1 MGINMSRYIIL
12 LTIMGVLMSSV
23 LSVLVNLIFGIN
35 LPDYPFGDFLLYIL
49 IFIPPFVLLY
59 VDGNSIKD
67 NSGKVYGG
75 FKRIASFLRCKG
87 ENVPVKKHY
96 LWLFLILLFLS
107 AMVLISSIPAPELPQ
122 WYADKMLR
130 MVSPPYL
137 PWSLLMVSIFA
148 PLFEE
153 IIFRKIL
160 MDEFLEKYKPIVA
173 ILLSAFLFGAIHF
186 NVWQAIPAFL
196 YGLLFGWIYFKF
208 RNVIITIVLH
218 SLNNTISIII
228 AYFMR
233 DNIGLAFSPLGNLFS
248 SDFIFYS
255 IIFAAFALF
264 SLSIYVIDKNLKID
278 VKS

>member
-75 FKRIASFLRCKG
+75 FKRIASFLRCNG

-160 MDEFLEKYKPIVA
+160 MDEFLESNPGLRSRFNKQILFEDYTADELVDIFSGICGKSFYEVTEEAMNCVRDFFGDRVA
-173 ILLSAFLFGAIHF
+173 QKLPGFANGRDVRNYFEKTLTNQANRLAAMPDVTDTDLVTITVEDVETVELF
-186 NVWQAIPAFL
+186 
-196 YGLLFGWIYFKF
+196 
-208 RNVIITIVLH
+208 
-218 SLNNTISIII
+218 
-228 AYFMR
+228 
-233 DNIGLAFSPLGNLFS
+233 
-248 SDFIFYS
+248 
-255 IIFAAFALF
+255 
-264 SLSIYVIDKNLKID
+264 
-278 VKS
+278 